1 MRFVNIP
8 SDISI
13 WAGNGGELITTAAK
27 RRIVMSL
34 DYGANL
40 WNGGSCSIRMWEPA
54 GMTPLT
60 TQGGRW
66 RVRVAGVD
74 RFYGFLSDSFAERRS
89 GGYMRTYQL
98 RDCLQAWDV
107 LLTNATYPDP
117 PTPSGSYTVGTALS
131 SMVSTV
137 VGLSGISLAGVVPT
151 CTTLV
156 QDLYEDGVLVVTNS
170 SYLAEIL
177 RICQGIGYKP
187 VADPGFGDVRIID
200 MMAGPQGILGLA
212 SDTLID
218 ASFSVAATSIPAT
231 VLAADDMTGKGFA
244 YGKLGTGSSYNGTNW
259 AMTGINSVV
268 WASTQGVKAAK
279 LPIIAKQVY
288 DLARGASQILT
299 VKVAGPESSTRR
311 IIGKELVWTDN
322 ASRKGSYWV
331 FSHQTH
337 IDASIYTT
345 EYQGWIT

>member
-1 MRFVNIP
+1 MRLVTIP

-34 DYGANL
+34 DYGGNL
-40 WNGGSCSIRMWEPA
+40 WNGGACTIKIWEPA

-66 RVRVAGVD
+66 RIQVAGVD
-74 RFYGFLSDSFAERRS
+74 RFYGFLDNASAERQN

-107 LLTNATYPDP
+107 LLTNTTYPDP
-117 PTPSGSYTVGTALS
+117 PVPSGSYTVGTALS
-131 SMVSTV
+131 AMVNTV
-137 VGLSGISLAGVVPT
+137 AGLSGIAVSGIPT
-151 CTTLV
+151 CMMLV
-156 QDLYEDGVLVVTNS
+156 QDLYEDGVLQITNS

-177 RICQGIGYKP
+177 RICQDIGYKP
-187 VADPGFGDVRIID
+187 IADPGFGDVRIID

-212 SDTLID
+212 DDTLIN

-231 VLAADDMTGKGFA
+231 VLAADDMSGDGRT
-244 YGKLGTGSSYNGTNW
+244 YGKLGTGAGYDGTNW

-268 WASTQGVKAAK
+268 WASTQGVATAK
-279 LPIIAKQVY
+279 LPVIAKQVY
-288 DLARGASQILT
+288 DLARGASQVLT

-311 IIGKELVWTDN
+311 IIGKELIWTD
-322 ASRKGSYWV
+322 AVSRKGSYWV

-337 IDASIYTT
+337 IDASSYTT
-345 EYQGWIT
+345 EYQGWIV

>member
-1 MRFVNIP
+1 MRFINIP
-8 SDISI
+8 SNISV
-13 WAGNGGELITTAAK
+13 WAGNGGELITAAAK
-27 RRIVMSL
+27 HRVVMSL
-34 DYGANL
+34 DYGVNL
-40 WNGGSCSIRMWEPA
+40 WTGGFCSVKIWEPS

-66 RVRVAGVD
+66 RIQVEGVD
-74 RFYGFLSDSFAERRS
+74 RFYGFLDNSSAVRQK

-107 LLTNATYPDP
+107 LLTNKTYPDP
-117 PTPSGSYTVGTALS
+117 PVSSGSYTVGTALS
-131 SMVSTV
+131 SMVNTV
-137 VGLSGISLAGVVPT
+137 VGLSGIAVHSIPT
-151 CTTLV
+151 CTMLV
-156 QDLYEDGVLVVTNS
+156 QNLYEDGVLKITNS

-177 RICQGIGYKP
+177 RICQDIGYKP

-231 VLAADDMTGKGFA
+231 VLVADDMSGNGRV
-244 YGKLGTGSSYNGTNW
+244 YGKLGTSTNYDGKNW

-268 WASTQGVKAAK
+268 WASTQGVEVDK
-279 LPIIAKQVY
+279 LPVIAKQVY

-311 IIGKELVWTDN
+311 IIGKELIWTDA

-331 FSHQTH
+331 FAHQTH
-337 IDASIYTT
+337 IDAASYTT
-345 EYQGWIT
+345 EYQGWIV

>member
-1 MRFVNIP
+1 MRLFNIP

-27 RRIVMSL
+27 RRIVMSI
-34 DYGANL
+34 DYGGNL
-40 WNGGSCSIRMWEPA
+40 WSGGSCSIKIWEPA

-66 RVRVAGVD
+66 RIQVAGVD
-74 RFYGFLSDSFAERRS
+74 RFYGFLSNSSAERQS

-107 LLTNATYPDP
+107 LLTNKTYPDP
-117 PTPSGSYTVGTALS
+117 PTPSGSYTVGTALLA
-131 SMVSTV
+131 MVNTV
-137 VGLSGISLAGVVPT
+137 AGLSGIAAFNVIPT
-151 CTTLV
+151 CTMLV
-156 QDLYEDGVLVVTNS
+156 QDLYEDGVLEITNS

-177 RICQGIGYKP
+177 RICQDIGYKP

-200 MMAGPQGILGLA
+200 MMARPQGILGLA
-212 SDTLID
+212 DDTLID

-231 VLAADDMTGKGFA
+231 VLAADDMSGKGVA
-244 YGKLGTGSSYNGTNW
+244 YGKLGTGANYDGTNW

-279 LPIIAKQVY
+279 LPVIAKQVY

-299 VKVAGPESSTRR
+299 VKAAGPESSTRR
-311 IIGKELVWTDN
+311 IIGKELIWTD
-322 ASRKGSYWV
+322 AAARKGSYWI

-337 IDASIYTT
+337 IDASSYTT
-345 EYQGWIT
+345 EYQGWIV

>member
-1 MRFVNIP
+1 
-8 SDISI
+8 
-13 WAGNGGELITTAAK
+13 
-27 RRIVMSL
+27 
-34 DYGANL
+34 
-40 WNGGSCSIRMWEPA
+40 
-54 GMTPLT
+54 
-60 TQGGRW
+60 
-66 RVRVAGVD
+66 
-74 RFYGFLSDSFAERRS
+74 
-89 GGYMRTYQL
+89 MRTYQL

-117 PTPSGSYTVGTALS
+117 PTPSDSYTVGTALS

-137 VGLSGISLAGVVPT
+137 VGLSGISLAGVIPT

-156 QDLYEDGVLVVTNS
+156 RDLYEDGVLVVTNS

-177 RICQGIGYKP
+177 RICQSIGYKP

-311 IIGKELVWTDN
+311 IIGKELVWTDS

-337 IDASIYTT
+337 IDASNYTT